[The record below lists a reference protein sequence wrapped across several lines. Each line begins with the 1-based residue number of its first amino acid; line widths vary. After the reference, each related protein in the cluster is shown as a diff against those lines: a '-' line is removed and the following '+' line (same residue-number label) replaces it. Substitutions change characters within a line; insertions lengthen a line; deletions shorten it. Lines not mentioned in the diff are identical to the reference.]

1 MLSIPPLQRP
11 PSRSELLLRE
21 TLRRSDEVRD
31 TSISSP
37 PRKSSLSRSSSSRVA
52 SPPPPPLPPLEFFS
66 RPASPGQR
74 CRYAELADEQYTRGN
89 FLFRS
94 AITNAPHSPSTEVFY
109 SPKTESDGTMTP
121 GSRSRFFDGKRPHTS
136 THSGRLSTRSIS
148 PSPPPTRDR
157 ASVTRRHSLQRA
169 FYHEPLTPQEH
180 ALRARLGNMLRP
192 ESAHM
197 TDPNMAWDPNGE
209 LHWRDSDF
217 TARSGSASQPQ
228 SGASVRLV
236 HSLFLLFSTLIYCRL
251 DLVHSLTFGPH
262 SPFHLVTLP
271 SRQFIPHPHP

>member
-1 MLSIPPLQRP
+1 MLSIPPPQRP
-11 PSRSELLLRE
+11 PSRSERLLRE

-31 TSISSP
+31 TTISSP
-37 PRKSSLSRSSSSRVA
+37 PSKSSLSRRSSSRRVA
-52 SPPPPPLPPLEFFS
+52 SPPPPPLPPLELYS

-74 CRYAELADEQYTRGN
+74 CRYAELADEQYSRGD

-94 AITNAPHSPSTEVFY
+94 AVNNAPHSPSTEVFY

-136 THSGRLSTRSIS
+136 TRLSTRSIS

-157 ASVTRRHSLQRA
+157 TTVTRRHSLQRA

-192 ESAHM
+192 ETAHM
-197 TDPNMAWDPNGE
+197 TNLNMASDPNGE
-209 LHWRDSDF
+209 SHWRDSDF
-217 TARSGSASQPQ
+217 TARSGSTSQPQ

-236 HSLFLLFSTLIYCRL
+236 HSLYCSSIYCRL
-251 DLVHSLTFGPH
+251 DLVHSPTLNPL
-262 SPFHLVTLP
+262 SPFHIITLP
-271 SRQFIPHPHP
+271 SRQFIPHPYP